1 MKPEHPLTLQAQKN
15 ILLIRGHRV
24 MLDFD
29 LATLYGVETRSL
41 KQAVRRN
48 LDRFPDD
55 FMFELDQQE
64 LALLLS
70 QNVIPERRS
79 LGGAM
84 PMAFTEQGVSMLS
97 SVLRSKRA
105 IEVNIGIMRA
115 FVRLRE
121 LLLSNTD
128 LARKLDELERRY
140 DSQFQVV
147 FEAIREL
154 MSPPDPRRSLK
165 SDFMFRKTKTENCLE
180 ISTLS
185 AAPLFEGHLELKS
198 PNLKLRH
205 DHHRTPRPR
214 HAPSRVR
221 LDG

>member
-48 LDRFPDD
+48 LDRFLDD

-105 IEVNIGIMRA
+105 IEVNIGIIRA

-154 MSPPDPRRSLK
+154 MSPPDPPPK
-165 SDFMFRKTKTENCLE
+165 PQIGFHVPKDKN
-180 ISTLS
+180 
-185 AAPLFEGHLELKS
+185 
-198 PNLKLRH
+198 
-205 DHHRTPRPR
+205 
-214 HAPSRVR
+214 
-221 LDG
+221 

>member
-1 MKPEHPLTLQAQKN
+1 MKSDHPLTLQAQKN

-24 MLDFD
+24 ILDFD
-29 LATLYGVETRSL
+29 LAGLYGVETRSL

-55 FMFELDQQE
+55 FMFELDQKE

-70 QNVIPERRS
+70 QNVILERRS

-128 LARKLDELERRY
+128 LARKLAELERKY

-154 MSPPDPRRSLK
+154 MSPPEP
-165 SDFMFRKTKTENCLE
+165 
-180 ISTLS
+180 
-185 AAPLFEGHLELKS
+185 
-198 PNLKLRH
+198 
-205 DHHRTPRPR
+205 
-214 HAPSRVR
+214 PSKPQIGFHSK
-221 LDG
+221 DNA